1 MKNRFLVP
9 GIVALC
15 MATSLSLASWAAES
29 ASGAEITAQQNRNVT
44 VTVSDELGAVPGAGV
59 VIKGTQTGGVTDIN
73 GEVVIPNV
81 PDGAVIEVSFIGYKT
96 QEVVVAHG
104 QTSVFVTLTEDTKV
118 LNESVVVGYGTQ
130 SKKDITGSIAV
141 VDRDELAAVPVASV
155 AEALQ
160 GKAAGVYVS
169 TTGAPGA
176 GTTIRVRG
184 VGSVN
189 GSDPLIVVDGVSG
202 VDLNSVNPNDIESF
216 QVLKDAAATAI
227 YGAQGAN
234 GVIIV
239 TTKQGSR
246 SGMVRVSY
254 NGYAGIAQVANKGF
268 NMLDAWESME
278 FVGYGMQNAHNYRA
292 IPISALVDAQFG
304 AYGNL
309 TMPYAILPAGLS
321 QQDIINQFGSIE
333 AWEAAYESN
342 GSNAYSRSAYYQML
356 KDGYSE
362 AEARKGTDWYK
373 EIMRT
378 GTVQNHEISLQGGG
392 DKGMYSVSLGYS
404 NFDGTVKN
412 SSFERYTLRSNATFN
427 PSKHFSIGENVNL
440 SAMNITGERGGSW
453 QDQNAL
459 ALVYM
464 TQPWVPVYNVGGEFA
479 GSTALNGGRSVSA
492 AAMVARAKGDW
503 TRNAAIQAAVFAELK
518 DPWIEGLSLRTQFST
533 RLNGGWSI
541 SMSERNNMDNKEGN
555 SFNSFSESGNWN
567 LTWQWTNT
575 ATYTKSIGE
584 HKFTVVAG
592 MEAIKSG
599 IGRSMSGSRRNYTFE
614 SDPNTWTL
622 SNGAS
627 DYQTN
632 SSSYQTLTTMYGLF
646 ARGDY
651 SFKDKYLATVTVRRD
666 ASSKFSSNHRWGTF
680 PSISLGWRISSEP
693 FMKNA
698 SFINDLKLRA
708 GYGSSGNSNIGAY
721 NWAYQY
727 VTGVADWSYVYN
739 YPVDGSDSS
748 ASTGYGI
755 GSLGDVDARWETTK
769 MLNAGFD
776 LTAFDYRLTSGF
788 DFYIKTTDDMLVPA
802 NFSSQASQATKPNM
816 NIGSMKNVGIDF
828 NLGWKDKIGDFGYDL
843 SMNLSWYKN
852 KVTKLGSS
860 SIYGSHN
867 RISNTNITT
876 VGQPIGMFY
885 GYQVDGIYT
894 SVEDVMNYG
903 AIPYGESELTQDV
916 AQNWVGRYK
925 FLDVNGDHVIDA
937 EDRTFIGNPHPDL
950 TGGFNVGLTWKNWD
964 MSTYLYFSLG
974 NELFKAY
981 EYFTMYG
988 GLGAAYST
996 RRRDLSW
1003 DPSTNPTGTYPM
1015 WAGTSYDGAENTS
1028 VSHSNYIEDGSY
1040 LRMQTLTLGYSLP
1053 HKVTSL
1059 IGGLQK
1065 VRFYLQ
1071 ASNLFTITKYSGLD
1085 PEVMPASDISKGIDS
1100 GAYGMPRQF
1109 LLGVNVQF

>member
-1 MKNRFLVP
+1 MAVCFP
-9 GIVALC
+9 VA
-15 MATSLSLASWAAES
+15 ASAAKG
-29 ASGAEITAQQNRNVT
+29 ASEAEVFSAQQGRNVT
-44 VTVSDELGAVPGAGV
+44 VIVSDELGAVPGAGV
-59 VIKGTQTGGVTDIN
+59 VIKGTQTGGITDEN
-73 GEVVIPNV
+73 GRIKIPNV
-81 PDGAVIEVSFIGYKT
+81 PNGATLEVSFIGYKT
-96 QEVVVAHG
+96 QEIVLAPN
-104 QTSVFVTLTEDTKV
+104 QTTVYVTLSEDNML

-176 GTTIRVRG
+176 GTTIRIRG

-202 VDLNSVNPNDIESF
+202 VDLTSVNPNDIESF
-216 QVLKDAAATAI
+216 QVLKDASATAI
-227 YGAQGAN
+227 YGAKGAN

-246 SGMVRVSY
+246 SGQVRVSY

-268 NMLDAWESME
+268 SMLDAWESME
-278 FVGYGMQNAHNYRA
+278 FVGLGMDNAYNYRGVPA
-292 IPISALVDAQFG
+292 SALTDSQFG
-304 AYGNL
+304 SYGNL
-309 TMPYAILPAGLS
+309 SMPYAILPAGQS
-321 QQDIINQFGSIE
+321 QQDIIAKYGSVE
-333 AWEAAYESN
+333 AWEAAYKSDGTN
-342 GSNAYSRSAYYQML
+342 SFARSAYYQML

-378 GTVQNHEISLQGGG
+378 GHVQNHELSLQGGN
-392 DKGMYSVSLGYS
+392 DKGMYSVSVGYS

-412 SSFERYTLRSNATFN
+412 SSFERFTLRSNATFN
-427 PSKHFSIGENVNL
+427 PTKHITIGENINM
-440 SAMNITGERGGSW
+440 SAMNISGERGGAW

-492 AAMVARAKGDW
+492 AAQVARAKGDW
-503 TRNAAIQAAVFAELK
+503 TRNARIQAAIFAEIK
-518 DPWIEGLSLRTQFST
+518 DPWIQGLSIRSQFST
-533 RLNGGWSI
+533 RLNGGWGI

-555 SFNSFSESGNWN
+555 AFNSFSENANWS
-567 LTWQWTNT
+567 LSWQWTNT
-575 ATYTKSIGE
+575 ATYTKTIQQ
-584 HKFTVVAG
+584 HKFTIMAG
-592 MEAIKSG
+592 SEALKEG
-599 IGRSMSGSRRNYTFE
+599 IGRSMNGGRRNYTFE

-622 SNGAS
+622 SNGRS

-632 SSSYQTLTTMYGLF
+632 GSSFQTLTSMFGLF
-646 ARGDY
+646 ARADY
-651 SFKDKYLATVTVRRD
+651 SYMDKYLATVTVRRD

-680 PSISLGWRISSEP
+680 PSVSLGWRVSNES
-693 FMKNA
+693 FMKNMHW
-698 SFINDLKLRA
+698 INDLKLRA

-739 YPVDGSDSS
+739 YPIDGSDSG
-748 ASTGYGI
+748 AATGYGI
-755 GSLGDVDARWETTK
+755 GSLGDLDAKWETTK
-769 MLNAGFD
+769 MLNVGYD
-776 LTAFDYRLTSGF
+776 LTAFDFRLTSAL

-802 NFSSQASQATKPNM
+802 NFSSQASQASKPNM

-828 NLGWKDKIGDFGYDL
+828 SLGWNDKIGDFGYNINT
-843 SMNLSWYKN
+843 NLSWYRN
-852 KVTKLGSS
+852 TVTKLGSS
-860 SIYGSHN
+860 NIFGSHN

-894 SVEDVMNYG
+894 SVDDVMAYG
-903 AIPYGESELTQDV
+903 AIPYGESELTNDV
-916 AQNWVGRYK
+916 AQNWVGRYRFK
-925 FLDVNGDHVIDA
+925 DVNNDHKIDA
-937 EDRTFIGNPHPDL
+937 DDRTFIGNPHPDL
-950 TGGFNVGLTWKNWD
+950 TGGVNLGLSWKNWD
-964 MSTYLYFSLG
+964 LSTYLYFSLG
-974 NELFKAY
+974 NDLFKAY

-988 GLGAAYST
+988 GLGAAYSA

-1003 DPSTNPTGTYPM
+1003 SPTSNPNGTYPM

-1028 VSHSNYIEDGSY
+1028 VSHSNYVEDGSY

-1053 HKVTSL
+1053 HKISSS
-1059 IGGLQK
+1059 IGLQK

-1071 ASNLFTITKYSGLD
+1071 GSNLFTVTRYSGLD

-1100 GAYGMPRQF
+1100 GSYGMPRQI
-1109 LLGVNVQF
+1109 LLGVNIQF